1 MEKDG
6 FGTKP
11 GLGPLAG
18 KVAIV
23 TGGARGLGEAYVR
36 VLASEGA
43 NVVIA
48 DLLEEPGRALAS
60 DLGALACYAPLDVTQ
75 PDQWQAL
82 TRDVTD
88 RLGVPYV
95 LINNAGVHSFG
106 TVVGDSYENWRR
118 VQDINLN
125 GPFLGINT
133 VGAAMVAGGQGG
145 VIINV
150 SSTCGIIGYG
160 DQAAYVASK
169 WAVRGLTKAAALDL
183 APYGIRVH
191 VIVPG
196 PFATPMTAPFH
207 AELTELVKSQP
218 VQRIGDP
225 PEAARLVRY
234 LVLEATYSTGSDF
247 FVDGGAMTGM
257 SLPNAGE

>member
-1 MEKDG
+1 MAMNFDNQ
-6 FGTKP
+6 
-11 GLGPLAG
+11 PLAG
-18 KVAIV
+18 KVAVV

-36 VLASEGA
+36 VLAAEGA
-43 NVVIA
+43 HVVIA
-48 DLLEEPGRALAS
+48 DLLAEQGQALAR
-60 DLGALACYAPLDVTQ
+60 DLSGQATFASLDVTD
-75 PDQWQAL
+75 PEHWCRL
-82 TRDVTD
+82 RDEVID
-88 RLGVPYV
+88 RHGVPYV
-95 LINNAGVHSFG
+95 LVNNAGIHSFG
-106 TVVGDSYENWRR
+106 TVIGDSYANWRR

-125 GPFLGINT
+125 GPFLGINII
-133 VGAAMVAGGQGG
+133 GSAMAEAGQQG

-169 WAVRGLTKAAALDL
+169 WAIRGLTKAAALDL
-183 APYGIRVH
+183 APFGIRVH

-196 PFATPMTAPFH
+196 PFATPMTAPFT

-218 VQRIGDP
+218 VNRIGDP

-234 LVLEATYSTGSDF
+234 LVLEATYSTGSEF

-257 SLPNAGE
+257 SLPSAEA

>member
-1 MEKDG
+1 MVS
-6 FGTKP
+6 TP
-11 GLGPLAG
+11 TQGPLAG
-18 KVAIV
+18 RVAIV
-23 TGGARGLGEAYVR
+23 TGGARGLGAAYVR
-36 VLASEGA
+36 VLAEEGA
-43 NVVIA
+43 HVVIA
-48 DLLEEPGRALAS
+48 DLLEQPGRALAAEF
-60 DLGALACYAPLDVTQ
+60 GVRATFALLDVTR

-82 TRDVTD
+82 VDDVVAAHGT
-88 RLGVPYV
+88 PTV

-106 TVVGDSYENWRR
+106 TVLADTYENWRR

-125 GPFLGINT
+125 GPFLGIRT
-133 VGAAMVAGGQGG
+133 VGAAMATGGMGG

-150 SSTCGIIGYG
+150 SSTCGIIGYA

-191 VIVPG
+191 VVVPG
-196 PFATPMTAPFH
+196 PFATPMTEPFN

-225 PEAARLVRY
+225 PEAARLIRY
-234 LVLEATYSTGSDF
+234 LVIDATYSTGSEF

-257 SLPNAGE
+257 SLPSAGE